1 MKQREKELKR
11 LDEEEKL
18 KIAANE
24 AKGIFVGD
32 ETAREMTGRNNK
44 PLMSGMSPDKKK
56 QTPAKKAGV
65 KG

>member
-1 MKQREKELKR
+1 MIEFLRMKQREKELKR

-32 ETAREMTGRNNK
+32 ETAREMTGRSN
-44 PLMSGMSPDKKK
+44 
-56 QTPAKKAGV
+56 
-65 KG
+65 